1 MEAALA
7 QAACIVVLGGNT
19 FYLWHHMRQS
29 GLDAIVRRCVDD
41 GALYLGISA
50 GSIVA
55 GRSISTAFWKGWDDP
70 TVVPDCDWSNDR
82 LAALGLVP
90 DRSFFPH
97 HDESWETTVRSRS
110 PSLGHPVV
118 TLREEGGAYVSGA
131 PHAHAAEGAHARA
144 AAAEPRVSTSNV
156 LGDQPPKVANEI
168 DY

>member
-118 TLREEGGAYVSGA
+118 TLREEGGAYVSGMRTPADAKA
-131 PHAHAAEGAHARA
+131 PVEGHHVRASEAR
-144 AAAEPRVSTSNV
+144 STQVESTAIA
-156 LGDQPPKVANEI
+156 VAL
-168 DY
+168 